1 MRIPMIVLAVF
12 TAAACGRSEPAAPP
26 PAAGLPDCAT
36 LTGDNAVQAEMRMLE
51 CAMQR
56 AVAAI
61 ARDDLAAIPAAIH
74 VVHGAKQR
82 THQALESG
90 AYKPAGGDLA
100 AFVAMDETFHRTL
113 ETLVEAANARDHAAT
128 ATALGASLAQ
138 CQGCHATF
146 RPSTAKPPAAPPEAH
161 AH

>member
-1 MRIPMIVLAVF
+1 MKVPMMVLAMLA
-12 TAAACGRSEPAAPP
+12 AAACGQKEAAPAP
-26 PAAGLPDCAT
+26 AGLPDCAT
-36 LTGDNAVQAEMRMLE
+36 LTGDNAVQSEMRMLE

-90 AYKPAGGDLA
+90 AYQPTGGDLET
-100 AFVAMDETFHRTL
+100 FVSMDETFHRTL
-113 ETLVEAANARDHAAT
+113 EALVEAASARDHAAT
-128 ATALGASLAQ
+128 ATALGASMAQ

-146 RPSTAKPPAAPPEAH
+146 RPATRP
-161 AH
+161 